1 MNDYDAGKC
10 KLLAIGYEDT
20 SSDKS
25 FLDKLCERELV
36 YTESVVAEIPMAFPL
51 RQGIS
56 SGFSYWMYQGERS
69 GVTLEA
75 SKSEFPVVANCDVHL
90 DTDVTEGSETDQIT
104 VKNMFLPII
113 FFVVC
118 AFIAVILQIVHQ
130 HKVKQG
136 NKSLVGRRSTFNKSE
151 LVQSVAV
158 KNDDIDWDALEPRN
172 NVASLR
178 CRPKKSAPKVDE
190 NFSFG
195 NDGEEGEEK
204 NGELSQSMSSRSLK
218 HFSFGSDGGEE
229 EEKKSELSQSTSSR
243 SLIQGRLQEENNAD
257 SFRENSIALD
267 FPGVAL
273 SDAKLN
279 MTDAGGD
286 GMIAHSK
293 GKGYRLHG
301 GVAGDAPESMET

>member
-1 MNDYDAGKC
+1 MLNDYDAGKC
-10 KLLAIGYEDT
+10 ELLAIGYEDT

-25 FLDKLCERELV
+25 FLDRLCERELV

-69 GVTLEA
+69 GVTLES

-130 HKVKQG
+130 RNVKQG
-136 NKSLVGRRSTFNKSE
+136 NKSLVGRRSTFN
-151 LVQSVAV
+151 LTQSVAV
-158 KNDDIDWDALEPRN
+158 EKNDDIDWDVPEPRN

-178 CRPKKSAPKVDE
+178 CRPKNSAPKVDE

-195 NDGEEGEEK
+195 NDEGEEEEK
-204 NGELSQSMSSRSLK
+204 NGELSQGISSRSLMK
-218 HFSFGSDGGEE
+218 GEFPP
-229 EEKKSELSQSTSSR
+229 Q
-243 SLIQGRLQEENNAD
+243 QEGNNAD
-257 SFRENSIALD
+257 SFIENSIASD
-267 FPGVAL
+267 FPGVSL
-273 SDAKLN
+273 SNAKLN
-279 MTDAGGD
+279 
-286 GMIAHSK
+286 
-293 GKGYRLHG
+293 
-301 GVAGDAPESMET
+301 V

>member
-1 MNDYDAGKC
+1 MLNDYDAGKC
-10 KLLAIGYEDT
+10 ELLAIGYEDT

-25 FLDKLCERELV
+25 FLDRLCERELV

-69 GVTLEA
+69 GVTLES

-130 HKVKQG
+130 RNVKQG
-136 NKSLVGRRSTFNKSE
+136 RKSLVGRRSTFN
-151 LVQSVAV
+151 LTQSVAV
-158 KNDDIDWDALEPRN
+158 EKNDDIDWDVPEPRN
-172 NVASLR
+172 KVASLR
-178 CRPKKSAPKVDE
+178 RRPNKAVPKVDE

-195 NDGEEGEEK
+195 NDE
-204 NGELSQSMSSRSLK
+204 
-218 HFSFGSDGGEE
+218 GEE
-229 EEKKSELSQSTSSR
+229 EEKNGELSQSTSSR
-243 SLIQGRLQEENNAD
+243 SLMKGIFPQHQEGNIGD
-257 SFRENSIALD
+257 SFIENSIASD
-267 FPGVAL
+267 YPGVSL
-273 SDAKLN
+273 SNAKLN
-279 MTDAGGD
+279 
-286 GMIAHSK
+286 
-293 GKGYRLHG
+293 
-301 GVAGDAPESMET
+301 V

>member
-1 MNDYDAGKC
+1 MLNDYDAGKC
-10 KLLAIGYEDT
+10 ELLAIGYEDT

-25 FLDKLCERELV
+25 FLDRLCERELV

-69 GVTLEA
+69 GVTLES

-130 HKVKQG
+130 RNVKQG
-136 NKSLVGRRSTFNKSE
+136 RKSLVGRRSTFN
-151 LVQSVAV
+151 LTQSVAV
-158 KNDDIDWDALEPRN
+158 EKYDDIDDVDATQPRN
-172 NVASLR
+172 NLALLR
-178 CRPKKSAPKVDE
+178 RRPKKAVPKVDE

-195 NDGEEGEEK
+195 NNGGEEEEK
-204 NGELSQSMSSRSLK
+204 NGELVPQGISSRSLMK
-218 HFSFGSDGGEE
+218 GKFPQH
-229 EEKKSELSQSTSSR
+229 
-243 SLIQGRLQEENNAD
+243 QEGNIGD
-257 SFRENSIALD
+257 SFIENSIASD
-267 FPGVAL
+267 YPGVSL

-279 MTDAGGD
+279 
-286 GMIAHSK
+286 
-293 GKGYRLHG
+293 
-301 GVAGDAPESMET
+301 V

>member
-25 FLDKLCERELV
+25 FLDRLCERELV

-118 AFIAVILQIVHQ
+118 VFIAVILQIIHQ
-130 HKVKQG
+130 RNVKQG
-136 NKSLVGRRSTFNKSE
+136 NKSLVGRRSTFNQSE
-151 LVQSVAV
+151 LAHSVAV

-195 NDGEEGEEK
+195 NDGGEG
-204 NGELSQSMSSRSLK
+204 
-218 HFSFGSDGGEE
+218 

-257 SFRENSIALD
+257 SFIENSIALD
-267 FPGVAL
+267 FPGVSL

-301 GVAGDAPESMET
+301 GVAGDAPESMGT

>member
-1 MNDYDAGKC
+1 MLNDYDAGKC
-10 KLLAIGYEDT
+10 ELLAIGYEDT

-25 FLDKLCERELV
+25 FLDRLCERELV

-69 GVTLEA
+69 GVTLES

-130 HKVKQG
+130 RNVKQG
-136 NKSLVGRRSTFNKSE
+136 RKSLVGRRSTFN
-151 LVQSVAV
+151 LTQSVAV
-158 KNDDIDWDALEPRN
+158 EKNDDIDWDVPEPRN

-178 CRPKKSAPKVDE
+178 RRPNKEVPKVDE

-195 NDGEEGEEK
+195 NDE
-204 NGELSQSMSSRSLK
+204 
-218 HFSFGSDGGEE
+218 GEE
-229 EEKKSELSQSTSSR
+229 EEKNGELSQSTSSR
-243 SLIQGRLQEENNAD
+243 SLMKGKFPQHQEGNIGD
-257 SFRENSIALD
+257 SFIENSIASD
-267 FPGVAL
+267 FPGVSL
-273 SDAKLN
+273 SNAKLN
-279 MTDAGGD
+279 
-286 GMIAHSK
+286 
-293 GKGYRLHG
+293 
-301 GVAGDAPESMET
+301 V